1 MVTVD
6 EILTQIYAVIEYILP
21 ALLPFMGFVLP
32 PIVALGQF
40 MRVFIG
46 ESLYPL
52 FPLDPTFQDLVPW
65 YIIGGVIGTVALL
78 LLFIRPDRPEKT
90 DLDDD

>member
-1 MVTVD
+1 MTFE
-6 EILTQIYAVIEYILP
+6 EILTQVYVIIEKILP
-21 ALLPFMGFVLP
+21 ALLPFMAFVLP

-52 FPLDPTFQDLVPW
+52 FPLDSTFQNLTPW
-65 YIIGGVIGTVALL
+65 YITGGIVAAGALILL
-78 LLFIRPDRPEKT
+78 IIRPDRPERDET
-90 DLDDD
+90 NTE